1 MSDPRPRNATT
12 SPSRGPSGLRK
23 AAILLVTLPAET
35 SALVFQSLSEDDME
49 RISQEIAHLGPVDR
63 QETVEV
69 LEEFKDTATVQQM
82 LREGGFDNAIEL
94 IRSSLPEEKANRLVR
109 LLNAQ
114 RQSMP
119 FYFLE
124 HTEADVMVT
133 FPQEEHP
140 QTIALILSYMPPS
153 NAAEV
158 LTGFPPERQVEI
170 VRRIATLGHTSP
182 EAIKRVEAGL
192 QKFLATQAFEERQE
206 VGGVK
211 TVSEIL
217 NVLDRSTE
225 RAILETI
232 EEDDNELAEDIKK
245 LMFVF
250 DDLVLVDDRGMQN
263 VLREIANEVLAL
275 ALKTASDEL
284 KEKIFR
290 NMSVRAAETV
300 QSEIEFMGPVRITDV
315 EAAQSQVVEV
325 VRRLEEAGD
334 VVISGRGGE
343 TDLVE

>member
-1 MSDPRPRNATT
+1 
-12 SPSRGPSGLRK
+12 
-23 AAILLVTLPAET
+23 
-35 SALVFQSLSEDDME
+35 
-49 RISQEIAHLGPVDR
+49 
-63 QETVEV
+63 
-69 LEEFKDTATVQQM
+69 
-82 LREGGFDNAIEL
+82 
-94 IRSSLPEEKANRLVR
+94 
-109 LLNAQ
+109 
-114 RQSMP
+114 
-119 FYFLE
+119 
-124 HTEADVMVT
+124 
-133 FPQEEHP
+133 
-140 QTIALILSYMPPS
+140 MPPS

-290 NMSVRAAETV
+290 NMSARAAETV